1 MTQAA
6 AHSVPTGVGFSVLLL
21 LHVAAVAV
29 ALVAVVASGVMARR
43 VRSARGGPLPAS
55 VVGYFA
61 PGVNWVGRVV
71 HLVPVLGLLLLWSSH
86 GAYDL
91 GEPWVLWGFGL
102 WVAAAAACEGLLW
115 PAERRVQA
123 GLSDGAGEGD
133 GGRLAGD
140 CATVSWTA
148 AAVVAVLVAASVIM
162 VAKP

>member
-29 ALVAVVASGVMARR
+29 ALVAVVASGVQAVGSGPPGAARSR
-43 VRSARGGPLPAS
+43 HRWSATSP
-55 VVGYFA
+55 
-61 PGVNWVGRVV
+61 PGSTGSAGSSTSCPCW
-71 HLVPVLGLLLLWSSH
+71 GLLLLWSSH

-133 GGRLAGD
+133 GDGLAGD

-148 AAVVAVLVAASVIM
+148 AAVVAVLVAASVIW
-162 VAKP
+162 